1 LRDIRKLS
9 GQEVRIVWKLG
20 VFLIICGR

>member
-1 LRDIRKLS
+1 LRDIRKLA
-9 GQEVRIVWKLG
+9 GQELRIVWKLG